1 MQKKIIS
8 LVFTLLL
15 TVCVAQNGALSQG
28 TSDQK
33 SSESVFQLVLP
44 EVDITPFLPQQKAE
58 GNAAEFYAKALT
70 LLEQY
75 PGKDRLL
82 KDVTEEPD
90 TLLQDKQV
98 QEMLSYIRKGAR
110 IKHCDFTIA
119 YPVPASG
126 YDKTWAWDFGF
137 FQAMCIA
144 LRKEVSSHLD
154 KGDYPTAIEG
164 AKITVAIG
172 NHAGQSAYHPIGEM
186 GGISFERMGIRNLQK
201 IYQKMN
207 DSANANLC
215 KEAADK
221 LQQAMDIIGKKMY
234 AKGDLPLDTLKA
246 LLKDK
251 VPCMRIDGL
260 LIIGSAFYPDLEKRE
275 EEIREK
281 LKKQFGAEVA
291 EKMLKS
297 EPDTMPYLLQLRT
310 KKEELRSAVTPL
322 LKDPDQRVRDVAEKV
337 AERLK

>member
-1 MQKKIIS
+1 MQMKIIS
-8 LVFTLLL
+8 VILLSTL
-15 TVCVAQNGALSQG
+15 CVIQNLALSQG
-28 TSDQK
+28 ASDQE
-33 SSESVFQLVLP
+33 SSESVFQLTLP
-44 EVDITPFLPQQKAE
+44 TVDISPFLPPQKAE
-58 GNAAEFYAKALT
+58 GNAAEFYVKALA

-90 TLLQDKQV
+90 KLLQDKQV
-98 QEMLSYIRKGAR
+98 KEMLSNICEGAR
-110 IKHCDFTIA
+110 IKNCDLTMA

-126 YDKTWAWDFGF
+126 YDKMWSWDSGF
-137 FQAMCIA
+137 FRAMCIA

-154 KGDYPTAIEG
+154 KGDYPTAIER
-164 AKITVAIG
+164 AKIIVAIG
-172 NHAGQSAYHPIGEM
+172 NHVRQSAYHPNGEI
-186 GGISFERMGIRNLQK
+186 GGISFERMGIKSLKK

-215 KEAADK
+215 QEAADK
-221 LQQAMDIIGKKMY
+221 LQQAMDIIVKKMY

-246 LLKDK
+246 MLKDK
-251 VPCMRIDGL
+251 VPCMRIDAL
-260 LIIGSAFYPDLEKRE
+260 FIIGNAFYPDLEKRE

-291 EKMLKS
+291 EKMFKES
-297 EPDTMPYLLQLRT
+297 DPRPFYYQLRT
-310 KKEELRSAVTPL
+310 KKEELRSAITPL
-322 LKDPDQRVRDVAEKV
+322 LNDPDQRVRDVAEKI